1 MKDLYKIYFDNE
13 EEEGDDIVT
22 EPGSGDTPTEETP
35 AESPAETTD
44 EEPEYETMDVEE
56 MTSSEVT
63 LTNTYTVD
71 GIDYTW
77 NGKETDSVNGV
88 GGNVYR
94 RKNGLS
100 NDVLVV
106 ITTDEG
112 DATVLRRL
120 LVTLANGAQ
129 SYKYYELKV
138 ADSGSDQQE
147 GD

>member
-13 EEEGDDIVT
+13 EEEGDDTVT
-22 EPGSGDTPTEETP
+22 EPGSGDAPAEPTEETP
-35 AESPAETTD
+35 AETAD
-44 EEPEYETMDVEE
+44 DEPEYETMDVEE

-63 LTNTYTVD
+63 MTNTYTVD

-88 GGNVYR
+88 SGNVYR
-94 RKNGLS
+94 RKSGLS

-106 ITTDEG
+106 ITPDEG

-120 LVTLANGAQ
+120 LVTLASGAQ

-138 ADSGSDQQE
+138 ADSNSDQQE